1 MEVMGAMP
9 DGKLYAKSFL
19 QRWMAVVLCRM
30 GNYMRKVSCRNGKHG
45 CYAVWETECESFPAA
60 MEGSGAISDGK
71 LFNIMILPKQGKEI
85 YHGIRSCAFSEVL
98 GAPVHGRAGV

>member
-1 MEVMGAMP
+1 
-9 DGKLYAKSFL
+9 
-19 QRWMAVVLCRM
+19 
-30 GNYMRKVSCRNGKHG
+30 MRKVSCRNGKHG

-60 MEGSGAISDGK
+60 MEGSGAMSDGK